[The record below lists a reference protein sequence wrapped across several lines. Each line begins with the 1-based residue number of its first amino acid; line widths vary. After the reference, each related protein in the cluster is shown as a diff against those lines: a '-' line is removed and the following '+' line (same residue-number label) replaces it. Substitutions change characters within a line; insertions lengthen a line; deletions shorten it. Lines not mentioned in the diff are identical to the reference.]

1 MTTLFIMKTEDD
13 YGKPIDLKTK
23 GIFMD
28 GDSFINPNF
37 SHIPCFESKNTTYNA
52 EIGLNSVYVYKNNE
66 FIEQSM
72 SCQKLSDFY
81 HFLSDFS
88 EIILAPNLSYDSLDI
103 DIYKLFLNNKEFK
116 IKNLP
121 ISICWPDKRL
131 SFENYIRFNPD
142 FAAKVKRMY
151 FDYFFEK
158 EMIDKFNFPIKFS
171 KLLILLQA
179 MEAISSLSH
188 TPVYILMNKLYKNN
202 YAHPSEISDQ
212 LIELYMD
219 NMLENYENPIGNL
232 NSFIAKDED
241 MVRLGES
248 FSTFYESYEKTKL
261 KLTSD
266 MMMDAYCKRVESID
280 EVLTIID
287 ELLFVR
293 KDDRSYV

>member
-1 MTTLFIMKTEDD
+1 
-13 YGKPIDLKTK
+13 
-23 GIFMD
+23 
-28 GDSFINPNF
+28 
-37 SHIPCFESKNTTYNA
+37 
-52 EIGLNSVYVYKNNE
+52 
-66 FIEQSM
+66 
-72 SCQKLSDFY
+72 
-81 HFLSDFS
+81 
-88 EIILAPNLSYDSLDI
+88 
-103 DIYKLFLNNKEFK
+103 
-116 IKNLP
+116 
-121 ISICWPDKRL
+121 
-131 SFENYIRFNPD
+131 
-142 FAAKVKRMY
+142 MY

-248 FSTFYESYEKTKL
+248 FSTFYEAYEKTKL